1 MPNEA
6 VVHKSRKPGRPKCD
20 QIKIRQYFY
29 LTQSELYLL
38 QAVARA
44 RQLSVSAIV
53 RAVLISQI
61 LSLKNP
67 N

>member
-1 MPNEA
+1 MPNDT
-6 VVHKSRKPGRPKCD
+6 VVYKSRKPGRPKSD

-29 LTQSELYLL
+29 LTEAELCLL
-38 QAVARA
+38 QAEAKA

-61 LSLKNP
+61 LSFKNP

>member
-1 MPNEA
+1 MPNKA
-6 VVHKSRKPGRPKCD
+6 VVYKSRKPGRPKSD

-29 LTQSELYLL
+29 LTESELCLL

-61 LSLKNP
+61 LSLKTP